1 MAKTKAE
8 YLKEGKELGLN
19 LKSTMSMYEIQHRI
33 ADKKAELKKEKEK
46 AEGTAEKKTT
56 KRVRGEY

>member
-19 LKSTMSMYEIQHRI
+19 LKSSMSMYEIQHRI
-33 ADKKAELKKEKEK
+33 KEKKEELKKAE
-46 AEGTAEKKTT
+46 AEKKP
-56 KRVRGEY
+56 KQEKPKGRARGEY

>member
-8 YLKEGKELGLN
+8 LIKEGKELGLN

-33 ADKKAELKKEKEK
+33 KDAKEKSK
-46 AEGTAEKKTT
+46 PAPKTASKSKDT
-56 KRVRGEY
+56 GEY